1 MKKLPILLLLALAA
15 CASNTREDRTAKTT
29 ADTLPATNTVATVP
43 SKHLSGEDSLQ
54 AAFDSLLDS
63 PGCSYAETKEGFKKD
78 KLFFIRNYADT
89 TKVYLLFNKKIEQ
102 LNIDTSMTNGKR
114 HNDIFNNATYTV
126 TLHIDKD
133 TGAIDET
140 WYEIGSLTIK
150 SSDGKTI
157 SKNLYGLCGD

>member
-1 MKKLPILLLLALAA
+1 MKQLPILLLLALAA
-15 CASNTREDRTAKTT
+15 CINTTKENKPAASHSDTLPTTKTT
-29 ADTLPATNTVATVP
+29 AVT
-43 SKHLSGEDSLQ
+43 SKHLSSEDSLQ

-63 PGCSYAETKEGFKKD
+63 PGCSYAETKDGFQKD

-89 TKVYLLFNKKIEQ
+89 TKVYLLFNKQIEQ
-102 LNIDTSMTNGKR
+102 LSIDTTITNGKR
-114 HNDIFNNATYTV
+114 HKDIFNNATYTV

-133 TGAIDET
+133 TGAVDET
-140 WYEIGSLTIK
+140 WYEMGSLTIK